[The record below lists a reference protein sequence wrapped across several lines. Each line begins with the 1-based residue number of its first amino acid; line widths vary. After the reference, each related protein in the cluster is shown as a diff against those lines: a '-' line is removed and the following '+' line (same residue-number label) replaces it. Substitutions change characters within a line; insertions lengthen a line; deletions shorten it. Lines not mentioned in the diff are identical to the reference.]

1 MIRALVKP
9 LQVSEQSDT
18 NMLYKHKVNPRAR
31 GTQKSVEEGQ
41 SMYTRI
47 QEETQW
53 MMSSGSYL
61 W

>member
-9 LQVSEQSDT
+9 LEVSEQSDT

-31 GTQKSVEEGQ
+31 GSQKSVEEGQ

-47 QEETQW
+47 QEETQ
-53 MMSSGSYL
+53 
-61 W
+61 